1 MAFGGA
7 RARCGFVSM
16 QKLCNVN
23 DATLPMHF
31 LPTTTTTATGIRTK
45 TATTIIKA
53 TTIRTATT
61 KKACPRAGA
70 NCAVIYAPLE
80 RACQFLVVAFCLI
93 PRSRSR
99 SSSSTSTAPLHRR
112 GIHSHC
118 HIHMHSCPIIIHA
131 SASTC
136 TPAHI
141 EDFFITWARS
151 LTRLSLLS
159 FASFL
164 LGSRPVINIH
174 A

>member
-1 MAFGGA
+1 
-7 RARCGFVSM
+7 M

-31 LPTTTTTATGIRTK
+31 LLATTTATGIRTK
-45 TATTIIKA
+45 TATTTIRA

-99 SSSSTSTAPLHRR
+99 SSTAPLHSR

-151 LTRLSLLS
+151 LTQLSLLS

>member
-45 TATTIIKA
+45 TATTTIRA

-99 SSSSTSTAPLHRR
+99 SSTAPLHRR
-112 GIHSHC
+112 G
-118 HIHMHSCPIIIHA
+118 IHMHSCPIIIHA